1 MGIDTRAVI
10 VVGYTYD
17 KIKEVYDKWEEST
30 DAGDC
35 HFYEW
40 CGDNELEMISPCYDA
55 NSEKCLFGTVIDS
68 SRDYS
73 YSKVNIDDVKV
84 RTVFK
89 DLTDKFGIIPSFYLS
104 PYVW

>member
-1 MGIDTRAVI
+1 MGVDTRAVI

-17 KIKEVYDKWEEST
+17 EIHEVYDKWEEST

-40 CGDNELEMISPCYDA
+40 CEDNELEMISPYYDA
-55 NSEKCLFGTVIDS
+55 NSEKCLFGVSIQST
-68 SRDYS
+68 RDYD
-73 YSKVNIDDVKV
+73 YATLNIDDQEIEDISQKY
-84 RTVFK
+84 FS
-89 DLTDKFGIIPSFYLS
+89 KFGKYPKTFLS